1 MRKRL
6 KALTVN
12 DWIAFVIMA
21 AIFVAPTI
29 YYGCDSAKAVA
40 NVIGITEEP

>member
-12 DWIAFVIMA
+12 DWIAFAIMA

-29 YYGCDSAKAVA
+29 YYACDSAKAVA
-40 NVIGITEEP
+40 FTLGITEEP